1 MAMATVS
8 AQTNYYA
15 DAPTTTGYGVQKLP
29 DSWNANLK
37 VGDVLH
43 VVAQRNPDDLGWCHL
58 DFGYMDDSYHAV
70 SSSFQSS
77 FPASGASVDVSYE
90 VTSANVNDLK
100 KGLAYQHNNLKISQ
114 VYVTAAGVGKLTLK
128 PSFAYNTNIG
138 NSGEYANW
146 GLAPVT
152 VVAGDN
158 NQAVNTS
165 AYTLSYEVTE
175 GQDKVEIVNGDHVK
189 ALNVGTATVKVTAT
203 PIGTNADSY
212 NAGSGTCTVTVKPAI
227 NGGVAIVSGA
237 PDGVAQIGTPVTL
250 KFNKE
255 HTDVPD
261 DDLKYEWSIDGND
274 KNNVVRYDDE
284 VKNQS
289 TFTFCP
295 MYADDA
301 LQVRLTVRSN
311 SGDYQTHWT
320 GFFGND
326 LSIEPVNKPTITQSG
341 SNVTMTTFGQLYWTI
356 DGGEEN
362 HVWWP
367 TDPATSTITP
377 PANSVIEVWTQ
388 RPFDYNGT
396 TYYVQ
401 SERVRYIVNEVGEL
415 PSLDFVK
422 QPKYNENYPGLA
434 KEYFAIGQIEFD
446 GKAGQYIGSQW
457 TSGSATTVSGT
468 GAKYGN
474 RIGYILGSNNYDVDP
489 VKGINISQFGH
500 GFSGTSRDNV
510 ELPNKGAIMFK
521 VAGTM
526 DITLFCKENRGSV
539 GVEERSHIRV
549 YYMNDQT
556 DGKMV
561 QMHDWRIDNERGER
575 YISGNVLTAHVRL
588 PQLGKNG
595 SAIIVFAYDRP
606 TTTSEADARDDFW
619 IKGFV
624 VKRPDLCVTIGRTD
638 DHYTAE
644 EQAQVESVKNNTSGV
659 NVPYVWSFGTDVI
672 CPDHNPAVGFQPTVD
687 TDSKK
692 LNQYDGR
699 TYLCGKKCDH
709 VLIYCNTDDVNKRP
723 EFDGR
728 SSRATKEHIE
738 FPTPSTYDINSGD
751 PITANGLKVNV
762 TGSGW
767 FKIWAS
773 APTKDLKLKVLSSLN
788 TNPYNN
794 ASSGG
799 YYIKVL
805 REWDV
810 KKSTKDE
817 AGAETDWQEYT
828 VYLKAHVDN
837 ANPYDKDVTE
847 GDRLSNRDPEARQM
861 SLYVVFDGEEGAQL
875 NIHKM
880 SWLNEIPMD
889 YVYQREEDPKLLT
902 TMQRIGDEDSPNLY
916 WQAGTRIRENGQ
928 NTYDRT
934 SQITTTTG
942 QVSLYGSESRET
954 TSDDFKGKCKWD
966 IAAPAS
972 TNAHTEAAAAVQGYA
987 YTAANEYQVA
997 NASSIHE
1004 FALPISGSFVRLCPM
1019 KNGTVF
1025 AYVIPGGDGGK
1036 LYVLD
1041 ETGAPIKFNPINAQE
1056 VKALGR
1062 VTAAEG
1068 STNASAGT
1076 TEYNYSSNTTVRLN
1090 IEVNAGKEYFICTT
1104 GTSLSVAALHWWNRD
1119 VTNFGT
1125 GELKD
1130 ENNGNPAV
1138 ANNLLG
1144 AANYEVSGWEGHMYT
1159 NIKLNRTF
1167 EAGKWYSLVLPF
1179 SMNEK
1184 KFEEVFGEG
1193 AECIHFTKVDGTQIH
1208 LTQHFYNMVVAG
1220 RPVFIKPSVTVTNPT
1235 ITDVTLQTAT
1245 VTPTVS
1251 GDWTF
1256 TGSMNPTQAAAN
1268 ALFISNDGT
1277 GMTTFYHTNKAKN
1290 MPALRA
1296 WVQGAPGAAAPTMLA
1311 VFEDYEGNE
1320 MESESANAIVE
1331 VLAEQGLNVVTKST
1345 KIYDTNGRVV
1355 STGASMNNLPSG
1367 VYIVNGKKYVK

>member
-1 MAMATVS
+1 MLFLLAVLTGSSAS
-8 AQTNYYA
+8 WAQTNYYA
-15 DAPTTTGYGVQKLP
+15 DAPTTTGYGAQKLP

-77 FPASGASVDVSYE
+77 FPANGSSANVSYE
-90 VTSANVNDLK
+90 VTSDNVNDLK

-212 NAGSGTCTVTVKPAI
+212 NAGSGYCTVTVKPAI

-237 PDGVAQIGTPVTL
+237 TNGVAQIGTPVTL
-250 KFNKE
+250 RFDKQA
-255 HTDVPD
+255 TSVSD
-261 DDLKYEWSIDGND
+261 DDLTYEWSIDGDD
-274 KNNVVRYDDE
+274 KSNVVSYDSEAKD
-284 VKNQS
+284 QS

-295 MYADDA
+295 KYADDA
-301 LQVRLTVRSN
+301 LQVRLTVRSK

-320 GFFGND
+320 GFFGSE
-326 LSIEPVNKPTITQSG
+326 LSIAPVKEPTITQSG
-341 SNVTMTTFGQLYWTI
+341 STVTITSPHWIEYWI
-356 DGGEEN
+356 DGVQQTTVYGTTKEIQN
-362 HVWWP
+362 
-367 TDPATSTITP
+367 A
-377 PANSVIEVWTQ
+377 PANAVIEA
-388 RPFDYNGT
+388 RNLFHFEYPNGT
-396 TYYVQ
+396 HQYVP
-401 SERVRYIVNEVGEL
+401 SKTVTYIVNAVGEL
-415 PSLDFVK
+415 PSLDFIK
-422 QPKYNENYPGLA
+422 QPKYGENYAGMA
-434 KEYFAIGQIEFD
+434 KEYFAIGKIEFD
-446 GKAGQYIGSQW
+446 GKSDQFVDSQW
-457 TSGSATTVSGT
+457 ATGGATTISGT
-468 GAKYGN
+468 GAKAEN
-474 RIGYILGSNNYDVDP
+474 RIGYILGNNNYNVDP
-489 VKGINISQFGH
+489 EKGINISQFGN
-500 GFSGTSRDNV
+500 GFVGDARDNV

-526 DITLFCKENRGSV
+526 DITLFCKEDRGSI
-539 GVEERSHIRV
+539 GTYDRSHIRV

-556 DGKMV
+556 NGKMV

-606 TTTSEADARDDFW
+606 DNGSQADARNDFW
-619 IKGFV
+619 IKGFL
-624 VKRPDLCVTIGRTD
+624 VKRPDLRVTIGRTD

-644 EQAQVESVKNNTSGV
+644 EQAANSNVKRKTSGV
-659 NVPYVWSFGTDVI
+659 NVPYEWIFGTEI
-672 CPDHNPAVGFQPTVD
+672 TNPDHNPAVGFQPTAD
-687 TDSKK
+687 TDAKK

-699 TYLCGKKCDH
+699 TYICGPQCDH
-709 VLIYCNTDDVNKRP
+709 VLIYCNSDDVSKRP
-723 EFDGR
+723 EYDGR
-728 SSRATKEHIE
+728 ISRAGNEHIE
-738 FPTPSTYDINSGD
+738 FPTPTTYDISDPNTFD
-751 PITANGLKVNV
+751 PIQNNGLKVNV

-773 APTKDLKLKVLSSLN
+773 APTKDLKLKVLSS
-788 TNPYNN
+788 TN
-794 ASSGG
+794 GG
-799 YYIKVL
+799 VSYIKVL

-810 KKSTKDE
+810 KKSTKNE
-817 AGAETDWQEYT
+817 AGAEVDWQEYT
-828 VYLKAHVDN
+828 VYLKAHVDDK
-837 ANPYDKDVTE
+837 NPYNKDKQPGERNTN
-847 GDRLSNRDPEARQM
+847 LDPEAKQM
-861 SLYVVFDGEEGAQL
+861 SLFVVFDGEEGAQL

-902 TMQRIGDEDSPNLY
+902 TMQLIGSEDSPNLY

-934 SQITTTTG
+934 SQITTATG
-942 QVSLYGSESRET
+942 QVSLYGSESRVT
-954 TSDDFKGKCKWD
+954 TSTDFQNKCMWD

-972 TNAHTEAAAAVQGYA
+972 TNSHTEAAAAVPGYA
-987 YTAANEYQVA
+987 YTAENEYQI
-997 NASSIHE
+997 NLGPELRE

-1041 ETGAPIKFNPINAQE
+1041 ETGE
-1056 VKALGR
+1056 VIWGSGKANTQKAKAIGI
-1062 VTAAEG
+1062 VTAAQGAEG
-1068 STNASAGT
+1068 TYHDVAD
-1076 TEYNYSSNTTVRLN
+1076 YNYSPNTTVRLN
-1090 IEVNAGKEYFICTT
+1090 IDVNAGKEYFICTT
-1104 GTSLSVAALHWWNRD
+1104 GTSLSLAALHWWDRD
-1119 VTNFGT
+1119 VHKFGI
-1125 GELKD
+1125 GELN
-1130 ENNGNPAV
+1130 ENNNGDPAV

-1144 AANYEVSGWEGHMYT
+1144 AANYTKTGWDGDMYT
-1159 NIKLNRTF
+1159 DIKLNRTF

-1184 KFEEVFGEG
+1184 KFEQVFGEG
-1193 AECIHFTKVDGTQIH
+1193 AKCIHFTEVSNHTVH

-1220 RPVFIKPSVTVTNPT
+1220 RPIFVRPT
-1235 ITDVTLQTAT
+1235 KSFNSGDLIEDVTLQSGH
-1245 VTPTVS
+1245 VIPTTSES
-1251 GDWTF
+1251 GLCTF
-1256 TGSMNPTQAAAN
+1256 TGSMNAATTAAN
-1268 ALFISNDGT
+1268 ALFISDN
-1277 GMTTFYHTNKAKN
+1277 TFYHTAVAKN
-1290 MPALRA
+1290 VPALRA
-1296 WVQGAPGAAAPTMLA
+1296 WIDLDPSVEAPKMLA
-1311 VFEDYEGNE
+1311 VMEDYEGNE
-1320 MESESANAIVE
+1320 IESESANAIVE

-1345 KIYDTNGRVV
+1345 KIYDLNGRVV
-1355 STGASMNNLPSG
+1355 ASGADMNNLPSG